1 MVEARD
7 GETWAVEFARFSALG
22 TVVRDDGSGL
32 GKGLKLERARRRAEG
47 LSDDLEDMLD
57 VFHTIREGGRA
68 LRTTWGTAI
77 RAFERAEAAQKK
89 LDQMGRQGTP
99 QTGYATATSKLWRK
113 AEPLWDQAT
122 AAERAWKLTRRLWR
136 RRCLT

>member
-7 GETWAVEFARFSALG
+7 GKTWAIEFARFSALG

-32 GKGLKLERARRRAEG
+32 GKGLRLERARRRAEG
-47 LSDDLEDMLD
+47 LSGDLEDTLD
-57 VFHTIREGGRA
+57 VFHTVREGGRA
-68 LRTTWGTAI
+68 LRKTWGSAT

-99 QTGYATATSKLWRK
+99 QTGYATATIKLWRK
-113 AEPLWDQAT
+113 AE
-122 AAERAWKLTRRLWR
+122 
-136 RRCLT
+136 